1 MPKFLIYAGPKDRA
15 SYQYTIECKS
25 KEEALKIAHEE
36 AKRQYQLNCLTA
48 VIPKRTN
55 QNTTLIPFIKQ
66 RNNLRSKRVTQY
78 DRNQTG

>member
-25 KEEALKIAHEE
+25 KEEALEIAHEE

-48 VIPKRTN
+48 VIPKEDELEYYVN
-55 QNTTLIPFIKQ
+55 SVYQAKE
-66 RNNLRSKRVTQY
+66 
-78 DRNQTG
+78 

>member
-1 MPKFLIYAGPKDRA
+1 MLRFLIYAGPKDRA

-48 VIPKRTN
+48 VIPEEDELEYYVNSVYQAKE
-55 QNTTLIPFIKQ
+55 
-66 RNNLRSKRVTQY
+66 
-78 DRNQTG
+78 

>member
-36 AKRQYQLNCLTA
+36 AKWQYQLNCLTA
-48 VIPKRTN
+48 VI
-55 QNTTLIPFIKQ
+55 
-66 RNNLRSKRVTQY
+66 SKEDELEYYVNSVYQAKE
-78 DRNQTG
+78 

>member
-36 AKRQYQLNCLTA
+36 AKRQYQLYCPTT
-48 VIPKRTN
+48 VIPKEDELEYYVN
-55 QNTTLIPFIKQ
+55 SVYQAKE
-66 RNNLRSKRVTQY
+66 
-78 DRNQTG
+78 